1 MIITMSGIFMTVLN
15 MSFTASYCIAVVIA
29 LRLLLRKQPKVFSYL
44 LWGVVLVRLLCPFF
58 PSSSFSLVRVNPQ
71 PLSQR
76 HMMGRGFENT
86 DTGNGFALGQDD
98 EITMQDGET
107 AYTETAAETDIP
119 EAEGTW
125 LQRAV
130 DIAAW
135 IWLAGMTLLLCYSI
149 GTTAALRRSL
159 QGAVFIGEN
168 QYTAAGIFSPFV
180 FGLIRPRIYLP
191 EHLPEEER
199 LYVLAHEKVHIARK
213 DYLVKILAYIAVCI
227 HWFNPVVWL
236 AFVLMERDMEMSCDE
251 AVLRKLGMDN
261 KKQYAETLLAL
272 SSERGWLQGSPL
284 AFGEGK
290 VKDRIYNVLSYR
302 KKTLLT
308 VAAAAVVL
316 IAAGIGLLLNPVQS
330 GKTDAAEQ
338 EKITAFV
345 EQYAEANCNRDGAA
359 IAALYEDEERAF
371 ADKVDMALEKAGGKY
386 TYGFSS
392 PWPDSY
398 RYEILWEE
406 EKVNICYY
414 AWTSDPHISVWKE
427 EAHYTKVGE
436 EYRIRESSM
445 QFLDS
450 ITTGEEFEEAYW
462 INGGHYFAD
471 YVENGFVDAIA
482 YQIET
487 GASAVDNTVYE
498 KPETA
503 AAHILNL
510 TGGEGRVEGDYAH
523 QAMVRYTFADG
534 SEVMIP
540 MYNALAEKE
549 DGGRNLSGEAIWIV
563 DTAVWNAGA

>member
-1 MIITMSGIFMTVLN
+1 
-15 MSFTASYCIAVVIA
+15 
-29 LRLLLRKQPKVFSYL
+29 
-44 LWGVVLVRLLCPFF
+44 
-58 PSSSFSLVRVNPQ
+58 
-71 PLSQR
+71 
-76 HMMGRGFENT
+76 
-86 DTGNGFALGQDD
+86 
-98 EITMQDGET
+98 
-107 AYTETAAETDIP
+107 
-119 EAEGTW
+119 
-125 LQRAV
+125 
-130 DIAAW
+130 
-135 IWLAGMTLLLCYSI
+135 
-149 GTTAALRRSL
+149 
-159 QGAVFIGEN
+159 
-168 QYTAAGIFSPFV
+168 
-180 FGLIRPRIYLP
+180 
-191 EHLPEEER
+191 
-199 LYVLAHEKVHIARK
+199 
-213 DYLVKILAYIAVCI
+213 
-227 HWFNPVVWL
+227 
-236 AFVLMERDMEMSCDE
+236 MERDMEMSCDE
-251 AVLRKLGMDN
+251 AVLRTLGMYS

-272 SSERGWLQGSPL
+272 SSERTWLQGSPL

-302 KKTLLT
+302 KKTLFA
-308 VAAAAVVL
+308 VVAAAVVL
-316 IAAGIGLLLNPVQS
+316 VAVGVGLLLNPAQS
-330 GKTDAAEQ
+330 GKEDTAER

-359 IAALYEDEERAF
+359 IVALYADEEKAF
-371 ADKVDMALEKAGGKY
+371 TDKENMALEKAGGEY

-398 RYEILWEE
+398 RYEILWDE

-414 AWTSDPHISVWKE
+414 AWTSDPHISIWKE
-427 EAHYTKVGE
+427 EAYYTKVGE

-445 QFLDS
+445 QILDS

-462 INGGHYFAD
+462 INGGHYFVD

-482 YQIET
+482 YQMET
-487 GASAVDNTVYE
+487 EISATKDFLEQGGTIYTIDVDGYEYKISGGAGQLSGRLSVVYE

-549 DGGRNLSGEAIWIV
+549 DGGENLSGEAIWIV

>member
-1 MIITMSGIFMTVLN
+1 MISRIFMTVLN
-15 MSFTASYCIAVVIA
+15 MSFTASYCIAVVLV
-29 LRLLLRKQPKVFSYL
+29 LRLFLRKQPKALSYL
-44 LWGVVLVRLLCPFF
+44 LWGVVVIRLLCPFF

-71 PLSQR
+71 PLLER
-76 HMMGRGFENT
+76 HM
-86 DTGNGFALGQDD
+86 TGQGFANADMGNEFVSGQDD
-98 EITMQDGET
+98 ETMMQNGET
-107 AYTETAAETDIP
+107 ANTEMAAEDGIP

-125 LQRAV
+125 IQRAV

-135 IWLAGMTLLLCYSI
+135 IWLAGMALLLCYSI
-149 GTTAALRRSL
+149 GTAAALRRSL
-159 QGAVFIGEN
+159 RNADFIGEN
-168 QYTAAGIFSPFV
+168 QYTAAGVSSPFV
-180 FGLIRPRIYLP
+180 FGFIKPRIYLP
-191 EHLPEEER
+191 KHLSKEER
-199 LYVLAHEKVHIARK
+199 VYVLAHEKVHIARK
-213 DYLVKILAYIAVCI
+213 DYLVKILAYTAVCI

-251 AVLRKLGMDN
+251 AVLRTLGMN
-261 KKQYAETLLAL
+261 SKKQYAETLLAL
-272 SSERGWLQGSPL
+272 SSERTWLQGSPL

-302 KKTLLT
+302 KKTLFA
-308 VAAAAVVL
+308 VVAAAVVL
-316 IAAGIGLLLNPVQS
+316 VAVGIGLLLNPAQS
-330 GKTDAAEQ
+330 GKADTAEQ

-359 IAALYEDEERAF
+359 IVALYADEEKAL
-371 ADKVDMALEKAGGKY
+371 ADKENMALEKAGGEY

-398 RYEILWEE
+398 RYEILWDE

-427 EAHYTKVGE
+427 EAYYTKVGE
-436 EYRIRESSM
+436 EYRIKESSM
-445 QFLDS
+445 QFFDS

-462 INGGHYFAD
+462 INDGHYFVD
-471 YVENGFVDAIA
+471 YVENGFVDTIA
-482 YQIET
+482 YQMET
-487 GASAVDNTVYE
+487 GASAADNTVYE
-498 KPETA
+498 KPETS

-510 TGGEGRVEGDYAH
+510 TGGEGRVEGDYAY

-549 DGGRNLSGEAIWIV
+549 DGGGNLSGEAIWIV